1 MLLCISFFFF
11 GFSQKE
17 TSDLSDTPFTFALN
31 ENLYFL
37 FSSRSVVFVVFVV
50 AVELRL
56 HLADSSYHYLR
67 TERCSVCGCACA
79 RSQKPF
85 VQVSNK
91 FHFSFR
97 GNKSSTTITT
107 IKRLMSRDIQLEP
120 MTTDMLLHRYAS
132 STDPARST
140 LGADS
145 IKWNFFG
152 SWVHWLWFPNNSGE
166 FLSSAGD
173 VVGAFIKK
181 HY

>member
-1 MLLCISFFFF
+1 MKQGQRIVFFFFMLLCISFFFF

-37 FSSRSVVFVVFVV
+37 FSSPSVVFVVFVV

-56 HLADSSYHYLR
+56 HLADSSCHYLR
-67 TERCSVCGCACA
+67 TERYSVCGCACACA

-145 IKWNFFG
+145 IK
-152 SWVHWLWFPNNSGE
+152 
-166 FLSSAGD
+166 
-173 VVGAFIKK
+173 
-181 HY
+181 